1 MHSRLV
7 SPIPTALAL
16 LLLAGSLAHADFAGW
31 SYNWTHSP
39 GVVAADAGGT
49 GGITMTNQ
57 QGTMVSFQS
66 DIVAAQ
72 LTTFSSAS
80 ASAPDRFTNRNYR
93 LTLAITDLASH
104 QSSLIPFNG
113 VFNGTLSTTN
123 ANITN
128 TFTGLLAQEVLLGGN
143 TFYTVTIG
151 AYAAPGIPD
160 ATQSGSISA
169 HVLVV
174 IPPPDALPGNGPDSP
189 EPPTIFLA
197 GVGVSALALAGWRQ
211 RARERK
217 YAVPLSHA

>member
-39 GVVAADAGGT
+39 GVVAADGGGT
-49 GGITMTNQ
+49 GGITLTNQ
-57 QGTMVSFQS
+57 QGTVVSFQS

-80 ASAPDRFTNRNYR
+80 ASAPDRFTNRNYS

-113 VFNGTLSTTN
+113 VLNGTLSATS
-123 ANITN
+123 ANIGN
-128 TFTGLLAQEVLLGGN
+128 AFVGPLKQVVLLGGN
-143 TFYTVTIG
+143 TFYFVTIG
-151 AYAAPGIPD
+151 PFAAPGIPD
-160 ATQSGSISA
+160 ATQTGSISA
-169 HVLVV
+169 HVLVF
-174 IPPPDALPGNGPDSP
+174 IPPPDALPGNTPDSP
-189 EPPTIFLA
+189 EPPAIILA
-197 GVGVSALALAGWRQ
+197 GVGALALALAGWRQ
-211 RARERK
+211 RARARK
-217 YAVPLSHA
+217 CAVPLSHA